1 VATTGAPHGYYLYRQ
16 PAAYVHS
23 CSLMSGTCSLPSGC
37 AHCCRDVLTACFLS
51 RAPLIP
57 SVVWELFVPAL
68 TVLVTYWLLASAVVG
83 AGGATGWD
91 GLQAGIHMGS
101 ICDVTRDAFVTWAE
115 AERPICDVGEVER
128 RVQDVGEVERRVRDV
143 GSGVAGH
150 RLLQS
155 KEGMVGACCMFTV
168 VIVGET
174 TASRQG
180 KERESGQHA

>member
-1 VATTGAPHGYYLYRQ
+1 MATTGAPHGYYLYRQ

-23 CSLMSGTCSLPSGC
+23 RSLTSGTCSLPSGR
-37 AHCCRDVLTACFLS
+37 AHCCRDVLTARFLS

-68 TVLVTYWLLASAVVG
+68 TVLVTCWLLASAVVG

-101 ICDVTRDAFVTWAE
+101 VCDVARDAFVMWAE
-115 AERPICDVGEVER
+115 AERPIC
-128 RVQDVGEVERRVRDV
+128 DVGEVERRVRDV

-150 RLLQS
+150 RLSQS
-155 KEGMVGACCMFTV
+155 EEKMVGARCMFTV